1 MYEQQ
6 AISNYPPARKLLPVL
21 ERVKQAYLL
30 WHTYHAELPKLHRYS
45 LGARIDTL
53 FIEIIE
59 AISVA
64 AFLVR
69 EEKLPYVRLATRKV
83 DTLKLLCMI
92 LWETKSL
99 DMKKYIALSE
109 LLDEVG
115 KMLGGWNGQLTKNST
130 PPACAQRA
138 GRPKRGEK

>member
-1 MYEQQ
+1 MKRNDILVAMSE
-6 AISNYPPARKLLPVL
+6 SNSLNDPPQRLLPVL
-21 ERVKQAYLL
+21 ERIKQSYLL

-59 AISVA
+59 AVSAA
-64 AFLVR
+64 AFLSR

-83 DTLKLLCMI
+83 DALKLLCMI

-99 DMKKYIALSE
+99 ETRRYIALSE
-109 LLDEVG
+109 VLGEVG
-115 KMLGGWNGQLTKNST
+115 KMLGGWNGQLLKNSS
-130 PPACAQRA
+130 P
-138 GRPKRGEK
+138 PKRGEK